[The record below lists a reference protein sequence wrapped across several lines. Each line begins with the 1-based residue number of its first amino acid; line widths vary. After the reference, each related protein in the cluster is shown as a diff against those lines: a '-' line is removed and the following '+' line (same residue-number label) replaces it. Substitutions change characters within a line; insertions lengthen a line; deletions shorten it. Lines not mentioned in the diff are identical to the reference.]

1 MRISRRWWLLAAFFL
16 FSLLALLPLRLAIDF
31 WDFGRMGL
39 SARAATGSLWFG
51 VLQEARLGPAAL
63 GDVGA
68 RLNLL
73 PLLVGRARLSLF
85 GAEESGGFRGAVT
98 LSRHAVAFDDVRG
111 RINTASSAL
120 PLPIAAIE
128 FDDVSVAF
136 SDGRCTRAEG
146 RVQAQGGGAM
156 AGIGVAS
163 RMNGVA
169 RCAGGWLLL
178 PLVGETGAER
188 LNLRFDAGGRWRADF
203 AVRAGDAATDAQLAA
218 AGFRRAGSSFVRRF
232 DGAF

>member
-1 MRISRRWWLLAAFFL
+1 MMRIARRWWLLAAFFL
-16 FSLLALLPLRLAIDF
+16 FALFALLPLRLAIGF

-73 PLLVGRARLSLF
+73 PRLVGRARLSLF
-85 GAEESGGFRGAVT
+85 GAEESGGFRGAIT

-111 RINTASSAL
+111 RINTASSL

-136 SDGRCTRAEG
+136 TDGRCTRAEG
-146 RVQAQGGGAM
+146 RLQAQGGSAV
-156 AGIGVAS
+156 AGIGFAS

-169 RCAGGWLLL
+169 RCAGGGLLL
-178 PLVGETGAER
+178 PLVGETGNER
-188 LNLRFDAGGRWRADF
+188 LNLRFDAGGRWWADF

-218 AGFRRAGSSFVRRF
+218 AGFRRAGSFYVRRF